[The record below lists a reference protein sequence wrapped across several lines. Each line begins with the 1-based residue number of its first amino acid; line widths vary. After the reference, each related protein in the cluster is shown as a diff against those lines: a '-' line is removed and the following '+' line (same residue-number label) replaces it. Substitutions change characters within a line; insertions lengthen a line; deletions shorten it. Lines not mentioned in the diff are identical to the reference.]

1 MATTVYTTEEVE
13 LQDGTTVTLR
23 PLTIKNLRK
32 FMKVMESFAEAE
44 TEEDGLEVML
54 DASALCL
61 KVQRSE
67 FWDDKT
73 NKHTEVYEDAVD
85 IPTIYK
91 VLDVCG
97 GIKLN
102 DPNLLAAAAEALGR
116 N

>member
-13 LQDGTTVTLR
+13 LQDGTTVTLK

-32 FMKVMESFAEAE
+32 FMKVMENFADAE

-61 KVQRSE
+61 RSQRSE
-67 FWDDKT
+67 FWSDKT
-73 NKHTEVYEDAVD
+73 DKHTEEFEDAVD